1 MRESRFA
8 DYQGLEASDSVN
20 EPNFLYPFLGSG
32 GPSNP
37 STPTTTTA
45 TATTTAKTQSFTE
58 SSLADDALAELAAA
72 ARSSWNFGDFLDE
85 DTRIENEHCI
95 DEAARLI
102 VGCTKM
108 SKRVFVVGN
117 GGSACDAER
126 LVRLLKP
133 SVEARPLLDSVVIT
147 ALANDV
153 GAERIFD
160 RQIETFVKTSDVVV
174 AFTTSGTSTNI
185 LNALARA
192 RRQGAHTIVFAG
204 YGGAALPSSPNV
216 DVCLSVKSSSVH
228 RIQEAQGALSFALVE
243 RVATQ
248 LLTNPGV
255 SDGKVKA

>member
-1 MRESRFA
+1 MPESRFVG
-8 DYQGLEASDSVN
+8 YQHLETSDSVN
-20 EPNFLYPFLGSG
+20 EPSFLYPFLGSSG
-32 GPSNP
+32 SSNSSK
-37 STPTTTTA
+37 STSTSTST
-45 TATTTAKTQSFTE
+45 TQSVTE
-58 SSLADDALAELAAA
+58 SSLADAALAELAAA
-72 ARSSWNFGDFLDE
+72 ARSSWNSGDALDE
-85 DTRIENEHCI
+85 ATIIENDQFL

-102 VGCTKM
+102 VDCAKR

-133 SVEARPLLDSVVIT
+133 SIEARPLLDSVVIT

-160 RQIETFVKTSDVVV
+160 RQIETFVKRSDVVV
-174 AFTTSGTSTNI
+174 AFSTSGTSTNI
-185 LNALARA
+185 LNALSRA

-204 YGGAALPSSPNV
+204 YEGADLPSNPNV
-216 DVCLSVKSSSVH
+216 NVCLSVKSSSVH

-248 LLTNPGV
+248 LLTNAGV
-255 SDGKVKA
+255 SDGKVKE